1 MNTYGL
7 LRGCSETGSTQ
18 AEGMSDFI
26 KWISWFSY
34 QMVKEY
40 EVLDTIS
47 SGGGVGGG
55 L

>member
-1 MNTYGL
+1 MGFL
-7 LRGCSETGSTQ
+7 GDVRRQ
-18 AEGMSDFI
+18 VPQVEGMSDFI
-26 KWISWFSY
+26 NWISWFSY
-34 QMVKEY
+34 QMVKDY